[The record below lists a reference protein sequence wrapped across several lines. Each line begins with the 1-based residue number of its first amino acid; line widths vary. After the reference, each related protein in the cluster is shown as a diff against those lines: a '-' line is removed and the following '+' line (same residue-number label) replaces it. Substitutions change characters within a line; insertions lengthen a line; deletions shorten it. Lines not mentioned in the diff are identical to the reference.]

1 MKFLD
6 LFKVKKPR
14 AMTDEQIKALYVRV
28 LEIAAFERGFRRQ
41 AQDMARY
48 LKAEMIARGI

>member
-1 MKFLD
+1 MKFFD

-41 AQDMARY
+41 AQEFARY